1 MPLPVRFLAR
11 PRRRF
16 AAPALAALALLV
28 PLAGGC
34 SARPATPVAAV
45 PEAAHGTESGSR
57 PAPLVGLFTRAEIE
71 AALPEWAAALGDSR
85 PDPGAAAALLALPP
99 GPRVVVLFGS
109 WCSDSRRELARLW
122 NAFDLAGGEPRFE
135 IVYAGVDRAKEEPA
149 AWVEGRDL
157 KFVPTFYVERE
168 GREVGRIVEVS
179 PNGIEIDLLAL
190 LTGERSGLVTAR
202 TDLEP

>member
-1 MPLPVRFLAR
+1 MSLPAR
-11 PRRRF
+11 SPRPSRRRLAASALLLLVF
-16 AAPALAALALLV
+16 PVTGCSVRPAPRAAAAPEAAPARET
-28 PLAGGC
+28 AG
-34 SARPATPVAAV
+34 
-45 PEAAHGTESGSR
+45 

-85 PDPGAAAALLALPP
+85 PDPEAAAALLALPP

-135 IVYAGVDRAKEEPA
+135 IVYAGVDRAKAEPA
-149 AWVEGRDL
+149 AWVAGRHPR
-157 KFVPTFYVERE
+157 FVPTFYVERD

-179 PNGIEIDLLAL
+179 PHGIEIDLLAL

>member
-1 MPLPVRFLAR
+1 MRPPVRPLRR
-11 PRRRF
+11 PRRRL
-16 AAPALAALALLV
+16 AALALAALAFLS
-28 PLAGGC
+28 AGC
-34 SARPATPVAAV
+34 AARPALPVAAA
-45 PEAAHGTESGSR
+45 PEAVQGAETPR

-71 AALPEWAAALGDSR
+71 AALPEWAASLGDSR
-85 PDPGAAAALLALPP
+85 PDPEAAAALLALPP

-135 IVYAGVDRAKEEPA
+135 IVYAGVDRAKAEPA
-149 AWVEGRDL
+149 AWVAGRHPR
-157 KFVPTFYVERE
+157 FVPTFYVERD

-179 PNGIEIDLLAL
+179 PHGIEIDLLAL